1 VALGLWAYVAKRILF
16 MIPVLLGTCLAVFLL
31 LQLAPG
37 DPVLLLAGERATP
50 ERMERIRHEWGLDRP
65 AYIQFFYF
73 MSRIVSGDLG
83 MSIVRR
89 MPVAQLLRDALPVT
103 IELNVVALAVS
114 LAIGIPA
121 GVISAVRYG
130 SLVDQTA
137 LVAALIG
144 VSVPS
149 FWLGIILMLV
159 FSVQLRVLP
168 TSGYGTFAHVVLPAI
183 ALGTAGAAL
192 LSRITRS
199 GVLEVLVTDYIR
211 TARAKGLAE
220 RVVIYKHVLK
230 NAMLPVVTV
239 LGLNLGWLLAGSVV
253 LETVFARPG
262 MGRLLVT
269 GILSRDY
276 PVVQGML
283 LILAV
288 CVMLA
293 NLLADLFYAVLDPRI
308 RFD

>member
-1 VALGLWAYVAKRILF
+1 MALGLWAYVAKRILF